1 MMTQFGPTAV
11 YVLCLAT
18 SLTCAV
24 LLARSYFAGRSR
36 LQLWMAL
43 GFAAFALNNL
53 ILVGDMVVFLT
64 VDLWPLRQATTAL
77 GFGFLL
83 YGFISEADR

>member
-1 MMTQFGPTAV
+1 MSQFGPTAV
-11 YVLCLAT
+11 YVLCLVT
-18 SLTCAV
+18 SLTCTV
-24 LLARSYFAGRSR
+24 LLTRSYLGGRSR

-43 GFAAFALNNL
+43 GFAAFTLNNL
-53 ILVGDMVVFLT
+53 ILVGDMVVLPSI
-64 VDLWPLRQATTAL
+64 DLWPLRQATGAL